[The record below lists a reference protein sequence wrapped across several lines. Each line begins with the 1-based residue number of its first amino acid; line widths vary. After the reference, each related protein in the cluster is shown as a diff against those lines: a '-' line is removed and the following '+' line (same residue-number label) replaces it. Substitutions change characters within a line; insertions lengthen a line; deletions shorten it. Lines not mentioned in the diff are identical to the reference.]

1 MKFDSITTALALYL
15 ATGIGASYVPK
26 ESTPFSYGMVKSY
39 NGEWQTIKIDVNG
52 KVQHP
57 DSLPEWFKHQK
68 FPNQGQKPDTS
79 CSSTSPPQLPPTN
92 KPEGE
97 KPGDKAPPSEK
108 PEIQY
113 PSTDKPENQ
122 SPSNQKPGDKN
133 PSTEKPVNQYPE
145 GSEKP
150 RSGNPAKGT
159 CANISTD
166 PGMDLQKM
174 LKLVNEARK
183 GLEPLKLNEALIKG
197 AIWQSQNQQKL
208 NRVGHKG
215 IEGTDGVDVGS
226 RMMQCGLTGV
236 SLVAENAAPGTTEEG
251 VMKMWMESS
260 YHRKNIMN
268 PKIKEF
274 GAARA
279 GNFWTQTFAGSYF

>member
-1 MKFDSITTALALYL
+1 MKFDSIITTLALYL
-15 ATGIGASYVPK
+15 ANGIDASYVPK
-26 ESTPFSYGMVKSY
+26 ESTPFSYGMAKSY

-57 DSLPEWFKHQK
+57 DSLPEWFKYEK
-68 FPNQGQKPDTS
+68 FSNQGQKPDTS
-79 CSSTSPPQLPPTN
+79 CSSTFPATN
-92 KPEGE
+92 NPEGE
-97 KPGDKAPPSEK
+97 RPNDKAPPSEK
-108 PEIQY
+108 PG
-113 PSTDKPENQ
+113 NQ
-122 SPSNQKPGDKN
+122 RPSNQKPEDKS
-133 PSTEKPVNQYPE
+133 PSTEKPANQYLE

-150 RSGNPAKGT
+150 RPGNPAKGT
-159 CANISTD
+159 CANISAD

-197 AIWQSQNQQKL
+197 AIWQSQNQQQL
-208 NRVGHKG
+208 NKVGHKG
-215 IEGTDGVDVGS
+215 IDGTDGVDVGS

-236 SLVAENAAPGTTEEG
+236 SLVAENAAPGTTEEK

-260 YHRKNIMN
+260 YHKKNIMN